1 MHWLMVAV
9 FAGVYGAINL
19 SELLDKGTAARQ
31 MARDWHSMLG
41 LTVFTLVWLR
51 LALRLWGTT
60 PAIVPAPPAWQ
71 EKLGKAV
78 HGGLYLF
85 MVVTPLVG
93 WALLTARG
101 RVIPFYGLYLP
112 DMPLPAV
119 AQARL
124 VKEVH
129 EWLGNLGYAL
139 IGGHAVA
146 ALWHH
151 YGMRDNTLRRMW
163 FR

>member
-1 MHWLMVAV
+1 MTSPTVADRYSRASIAMHWLMVAV
-9 FAGVYGAINL
+9 FVGVYGAINL

-31 MARDWHSMLG
+31 LARNWHSMLG
-41 LTVFTLVWLR
+41 LTVFALVWLR

-60 PAIVPAPPAWQ
+60 PALVPAPPAWQ

-78 HGGLYLF
+78 HGGLYL
-85 MVVTPLVG
+85 
-93 WALLTARG
+93 
-101 RVIPFYGLYLP
+101 P
-112 DMPLPAV
+112 DLPLPAM

-151 YGMRDNTLRRMW
+151 YGMRDSPLRRMW

>member
-1 MHWLMVAV
+1 MTSKTIADRYICANIAMHW
-9 FAGVYGAINL
+9 
-19 SELLDKGTAARQ
+19 
-31 MARDWHSMLG
+31 HSTLG
-41 LTVFTLVWLR
+41 LTVFALVWLR
-51 LALRLWGTT
+51 VMLRLVGTT
-60 PAIVPAPPAWQ
+60 PTIVLAPPVWQ
-71 EKLGKAV
+71 EKLAKAV
-78 HGGLYLF
+78 HLALYLL

-112 DMPLPAV
+112 DLPLPAM

-129 EWLGNLGYAL
+129 ELLGNLGYAL
-139 IGGHAVA
+139 IGGHAAA
-146 ALWHH
+146 ALFHH
-151 YGMRDNTLRRMW
+151 YWVRDNTLRRMW